1 MRRLVFYSEVRREM
15 RLRSR
20 YASDYSGTFRDK
32 ERFEEERWIKKHE
45 IKVASEAERRKE
57 MKVMP
62 QHHTT
67 SRQVRSSRPRYFD
80 AFTSEQ

>member
-1 MRRLVFYSEVRREM
+1 MRRLVFYGKVRREM

-45 IKVASEAERRKE
+45 MEVPS
-57 MKVMP
+57 
-62 QHHTT
+62 
-67 SRQVRSSRPRYFD
+67 
-80 AFTSEQ
+80 